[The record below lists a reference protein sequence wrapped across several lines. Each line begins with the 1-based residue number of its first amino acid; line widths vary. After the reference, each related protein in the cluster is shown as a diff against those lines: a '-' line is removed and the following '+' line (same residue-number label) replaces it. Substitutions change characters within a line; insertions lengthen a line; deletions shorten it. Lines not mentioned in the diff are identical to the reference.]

1 MCHASD
7 KRLNQVRQLTNYLD
21 KSIVPAIGAKPVRDV
36 TTEDVRA
43 IIRRKKDERFD
54 AAAGEIRGVLKRLFD
69 YAPTAGL
76 DIIDPADADADADAD
91 GDPAVNLNATR
102 STCAR
107 VVGQTELFRINDD
120 ANEDMGC
127 ERRDRVK
134 A

>member
-7 KRLNQVRQLTNYLD
+7 KRLDQVRRLTNYLN
-21 KSIVPAIGAKPVRDV
+21 KSIVRAIGAKPVRDV

-43 IIRRKKDERFD
+43 IIRRKKDEGFD
-54 AAAGEIRGVLKRLFD
+54 AAAAGEIRGVLKRLFD
-69 YAPTAGL
+69 YALTAGL
-76 DIIDPADADADADAD
+76 DIIDPADAD
-91 GDPAVNLNATR
+91 GDPAVNLNATP

-107 VVGQTELFRINDD
+107 VVGQPELLRINDD
-120 ANEDMGC
+120 ANEDMGG

>member
-43 IIRRKKDERFD
+43 IIRRKKDEGFD

-69 YAPTAGL
+69 YALTAGL
-76 DIIDPADADADADAD
+76 DIIDPADAD
-91 GDPAVNLNATR
+91 GDPAVNLNATP

-107 VVGQTELFRINDD
+107 VVGQPELFRINDD